1 MCLNV
6 CSHGCMNGF
15 MRACM
20 HVSICAC
27 NNACVLFLCAGARV
41 HACVRT
47 HTITHVSLQTTF
59 LTFVVIPFTNIQRQG
74 PVPTGGGGSSGGGN
88 SSSVGIRLTP
98 AGPRFPFIFAQQPDP
113 PACVCVYVCIYACVY
128 VRACARVCEFACLCL
143 FV

>member
-47 HTITHVSLQTTF
+47 HKITHVSLQTTF

-74 PVPTGGGGSSGGGN
+74 PIPTGGGGGSGCSNCSSGC
-88 SSSVGIRLTP
+88 IRLTP
-98 AGPRFPFIFAQQPDP
+98 AVPRCSFIFAQQPDP
-113 PACVCVYVCIYACVY
+113 PACACVCVYECICVCACA
-128 VRACARVCEFACLCL
+128 RARVCEFACLCL
-143 FV
+143 VV